1 MEEKRFKNYD
11 KKDRSSGRKNF
22 SDNQSKNS
30 GRPRQ
35 SRDDS
40 KGRENAVVGRNAVA
54 ELLKTGTPIDK
65 ILVSGVEGSVK
76 VIVAKA
82 KEARIPVVDTT
93 SDYLDRLCGGEN
105 HQGVAALVAEKA
117 YCTVEDI
124 LEIARERGE
133 KPLIVVCDGIEDPHN
148 LGAVIRCAECEGA
161 HGIIIPER
169 RACGLTP
176 AVSKASAGAIMHM
189 AVAKVSNIA
198 QTIEKLKENGV
209 WTYAAEADG
218 QDFYNTDFSGG
229 CAIVLGGEDSGVSRL
244 VRERCDYTVSI
255 PMYGKL
261 NSLNVSTAASVL
273 LCHAA
278 RMQRIMK

>member
-11 KKDRSSGRKNF
+11 KKDRSTGRKNF
-22 SDNQSKNS
+22 SDNQGKNFN
-30 GRPRQ
+30 RPRQ
-35 SRDDS
+35 NRDDS

-189 AVAKVSNIA
+189 AVAKVANIA

-218 QDFYNTDFSGG
+218 QDFYDTDFSGG

>member
-30 GRPRQ
+30 GRSRQ

-218 QDFYNTDFSGG
+218 QDFYDTDFSGG

>member
-1 MEEKRFKNYD
+1 MEEKRFKNYN
-11 KKDRSSGRKNF
+11 KKDRSTGRKNF
-22 SDNQSKNS
+22 SDNQGKSFN
-30 GRPRQ
+30 RPRQ

-218 QDFYNTDFSGG
+218 QDFYDTDFSGG

>member
-22 SDNQSKNS
+22 SDNQGKSFN
-30 GRPRQ
+30 RPRQ
-35 SRDDS
+35 NRDDS

-189 AVAKVSNIA
+189 AVAKVANIA

-218 QDFYNTDFSGG
+218 QDFYDTDFSGG

-278 RMQRIMK
+278 RMQRIIK

>member
-22 SDNQSKNS
+22 SDNQGKSFN
-30 GRPRQ
+30 RPRQ
-35 SRDDS
+35 NRDDS

>member
-11 KKDRSSGRKNF
+11 KKDRSTGRKNF
-22 SDNQSKNS
+22 SDNQGKSFN
-30 GRPRQ
+30 RPRQ
-35 SRDDS
+35 NRDDS

-218 QDFYNTDFSGG
+218 QDFYDTYFSGG

>member
-1 MEEKRFKNYD
+1 MEEKRLKNYD
-11 KKDRSSGRKNF
+11 KKDRSTGRKNF
-22 SDNQSKNS
+22 SDNQGKSFN
-30 GRPRQ
+30 RPRQ
-35 SRDDS
+35 NRDDS

-218 QDFYNTDFSGG
+218 QDFYDTDFSGG